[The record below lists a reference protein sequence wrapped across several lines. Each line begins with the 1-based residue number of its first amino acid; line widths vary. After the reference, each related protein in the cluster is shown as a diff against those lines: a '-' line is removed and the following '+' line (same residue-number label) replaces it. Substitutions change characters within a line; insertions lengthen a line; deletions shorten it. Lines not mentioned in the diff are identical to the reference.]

1 MNEKKLRINFYKL
14 LSCFIVGRKRRRRF
28 RTKYIPSERKYA
40 KDHQRY
46 KIGKYSY
53 LGVGTEIKNH
63 NETTIGKYCSISHN
77 VLIGLSSHPLNFL
90 TTHTFFCKGSDSN
103 TYGGGPPLKEED
115 KIVFETC
122 PPITIGNDVWIG
134 RQAIIMDG
142 VTIGDGAVVGAAA
155 VVTKDVPPYAIVAGV
170 PARII
175 RYRFDESTRERLLRS
190 RWWDYPDEFIATKL
204 KFDDIEQCLS
214 ELEQN
219 KHLLEKRGG
228 Q

>member
-1 MNEKKLRINFYKL
+1 MTEKKLRINFYKL

-46 KIGKYSY
+46 NIGRYSY
-53 LGVGTEIKNH
+53 LGVGTEIKNPK
-63 NETTIGKYCSISHN
+63 ETSIGKYCSISHN
-77 VLIGLSSHPLNFL
+77 VLIGLSSHPLKFL
-90 TTHTFFCKGSDSN
+90 TTHTFCCKGSNPDI
-103 TYGGGPPLKEED
+103 YGGGPPMRDEG
-115 KIVFETC
+115 KIAFETC

-134 RQAIIMDG
+134 RKAIIMDG

-175 RYRFDESTRERLLRS
+175 RYRFDESTRERLLKS
-190 RWWDYPDEFIATKL
+190 RWWDYPEEFIATKL
-204 KFDDIEQCLS
+204 KFDDVYNCLDV
-214 ELEQN
+214 LEANRQ
-219 KHLLEKRGG
+219 LLS
-228 Q
+228 